1 MSVQQN
7 QSAFLNAMD
16 TAVKVPSDKML
27 GENNSPEYTAAGVK
41 ESIVALFFALV
52 RDIPMTRLDDLIKDV
67 MREAKRNP
75 DRIADLFIMAFQTRN
90 CRGGKG
96 ERNIFH
102 RMIIKLHS
110 IYPDT
115 VEELL
120 ALAPEYGSYKDW
132 FQIYDLAENQS
143 LDQKSRIQRVV
154 LDLCSEQL
162 MKDQKALD
170 TEGGDNMKV
179 SLLAK
184 WIPRESSQ
192 YKKQASALAK
202 HTFPNSQAPKKD
214 YRKLVARLSKVLKCP
229 EQMMSAKRFGDIDFS
244 HVPSLS
250 MMKHRKAFLNE
261 KLKSTPGPDE
271 EETGNRHPDVKD
283 RVKCRKRL
291 REAILD
297 TKVKKIK
304 GQQLYPHQIVKK
316 FMNDGWSYRAAELS
330 SLEKDL
336 LYCQW
341 DDIRS
346 GVLEVMKKVKEEKS
360 EDEAI
365 EKIVDLGNIVP
376 LVDVSGSMSGTP
388 MEVAIALGI
397 LVSEITSPSY
407 ANRCLTFSERPE
419 WVEIDPSM
427 PLEEKVH
434 LVQSA
439 PWGMSTNFEQA
450 CEHILKVAV
459 EAKLQPEDIP
469 DLIVF
474 SDMQFDEASNQN
486 GAWET
491 HQERIVR
498 RFKEE
503 GLKVSGKAWPAPHII
518 YWNLRGNTR
527 GFPAQAD
534 TENVTMLSGYSP
546 SLMKLLLDGESL
558 GEEETWIDENGD
570 EIVMATK
577 KDPYSTVR
585 KALDNEEYES
595 VRKVLKDS
603 REGDL
608 EFYGEFVN
616 VM

>member
-1 MSVQQN
+1 
-7 QSAFLNAMD
+7 
-16 TAVKVPSDKML
+16 
-27 GENNSPEYTAAGVK
+27 
-41 ESIVALFFALV
+41 
-52 RDIPMTRLDDLIKDV
+52 
-67 MREAKRNP
+67 
-75 DRIADLFIMAFQTRN
+75 
-90 CRGGKG
+90 
-96 ERNIFH
+96 
-102 RMIIKLHS
+102 
-110 IYPDT
+110 
-115 VEELL
+115 
-120 ALAPEYGSYKDW
+120 
-132 FQIYDLAENQS
+132 
-143 LDQKSRIQRVV
+143 
-154 LDLCSEQL
+154 
-162 MKDQKALD
+162 
-170 TEGGDNMKV
+170 
-179 SLLAK
+179 
-184 WIPRESSQ
+184 
-192 YKKQASALAK
+192 
-202 HTFPNSQAPKKD
+202 
-214 YRKLVARLSKVLKCP
+214 
-229 EQMMSAKRFGDIDFS
+229 
-244 HVPSLS
+244 
-250 MMKHRKAFLNE
+250 
-261 KLKSTPGPDE
+261 
-271 EETGNRHPDVKD
+271 
-283 RVKCRKRL
+283 
-291 REAILD
+291 
-297 TKVKKIK
+297 
-304 GQQLYPHQIVKK
+304 
-316 FMNDGWSYRAAELS
+316 MNDGWSYRAAELS

-365 EKIVDLGNIVP
+365 EKVVDLGNIVP

-434 LVQSA
+434 RVQRA
-439 PWGMSTNFEQA
+439 PWGISTNFEQA

-459 EAKLQPEDIP
+459 KAKLQPEDIP

-474 SDMQFDEASNQN
+474 SDMQFDEASDQN